1 MRTTEYVVR
10 SLAIVFA
17 AILTACGDSPIA
29 PPPPTVGQ
37 PNPVTAVSRVEI
49 TGPGEMP
56 PGSTQQFRATA
67 HFVDGTS
74 RDVTNDA
81 LWISSRVGVLTVARG
96 LATSGP
102 TLGESRIRA
111 SFNGP
116 FGESDVI
123 VVPPGTY
130 RVMGMV
136 TEAAGNGYGVSDAQV
151 EAATPAGVLS
161 TRTLVTGEY
170 RLYGV
175 AGVTEV
181 RVTKT
186 GYQPLVRSINMA
198 RHDRVDLELRFEQ
211 TRPNLAGTYALTIA
225 ADPACGSQLP
235 DDVMSRR
242 YTAVITQKGPQLTV
256 KLQGGTFA
264 NEISGVRDKFLGSVE
279 TGRPEFRLQDF
290 FDDGL
295 CGVSGPSHECFFVAD
310 VVEELGASTYF
321 NPTGTVVATESGSTI
336 SGALDGTIYVRG
348 PQASK
353 YPVTASC
360 KSSSHRFTL
369 SK

>member
-56 PGSTQQFRATA
+56 PGSTQQFHATA

-175 AGVTEV
+175 AGITEV

-186 GYQPLVRSINMA
+186 AYQPLVRSINVA
-198 RHDRVDLELRFEQ
+198 RHDRVDFELRFEQ
-211 TRPNLAGTYALTIA
+211 TRPSVAGTYTLTIA
-225 ADPACGSQLP
+225 ADDSCRSQLP
-235 DDVMSRR
+235 DEVMSRT
-242 YTAVITQKGPQLTV
+242 YTAVITQKGPLLTV
-256 KLQGGTFA
+256 QLQNGTFA
-264 NEISGVRDKFLGSVE
+264 NELSGVRDRFIGSVE
-279 TGRPEFRLQDF
+279 TGRLTFQLQDF

-295 CGVSGPSHECFFVAD
+295 CSTAPSHECFFVGD
-310 VVEELGASTYF
+310 VVEQLGPATYF
-321 NPTGTVVATESGSTI
+321 NPTGTVVAIESGSTI
-336 SGALDGTIYVRG
+336 SGPLDGTIYVRG
-348 PQASK
+348 SPATR
-353 YPVTASC
+353 YAVATSC

>member
-17 AILTACGDSPIA
+17 AVLTACGDSPTA
-29 PPPPTVGQ
+29 PPPPADGPPT
-37 PNPVTAVSRVEI
+37 PLPAVSRVEI

-81 LWISSRVGVLTVARG
+81 IWTSLQAGVLTVTRG

-111 SFNGP
+111 TFNGP

-123 VVPPGTY
+123 VVPPGTF
-130 RVMGMV
+130 RVMGVV
-136 TEAAGNGYGVSDAQV
+136 TEAAGNGYGISAAQV
-151 EAATPAGVLS
+151 EVATPAGVLS
-161 TRTLVTGEY
+161 TETRVTGEY

-175 AGVTEV
+175 AGASEV

-186 GYQPLVRSINMA
+186 GYQSLVRSINVA

-211 TRPNLAGTYALTIA
+211 TRPNVAGTYTLTIA
-225 ADPACGSQLP
+225 ADDTCRSQLP
-235 DDVMSRR
+235 DEVMSRS

-256 KLQGGTFA
+256 QLQNGTFA
-264 NEISGVRDKFLGSVE
+264 NELSGVRDRFRGSVE
-279 TGRPEFRLQDF
+279 TGRLTFQLLDF
-290 FDDGL
+290 YDDGL
-295 CGVSGPSHECFFVAD
+295 CSTVPSHECFFVGD
-310 VVEELGASTYF
+310 VVEELGPATYF
-321 NPTGTVVATESGSTI
+321 NPTGTVVAIESGSTI

-348 PQASK
+348 SPATK
-353 YPVTASC
+353 YAVTTSC
-360 KSSSHRFTL
+360 KSSSHRITL